1 MVFGGEEKR
10 KPYNRRPSKSAS
22 NEKRTGI
29 YYGSN
34 RYASR

>member
-10 KPYNRRPSKSAS
+10 KPYNGRSFKSAS
-22 NEKRTGI
+22 NKKRTGI